1 MFQIGITHTK
11 QPKTIVQTFWL
22 FTIITPALIIISG
35 SLWLKEKTLSTVF
48 WNNHPPVIGG
58 LENIRFLTVMEMITV
73 ALVLCL
79 LFYFVNIIISVW
91 KPNPIIYN
99 LCIQFGYIYGIM
111 FIFIFDRVN
120 DSKYTS
126 SGFRNFRFF
135 DLIEPVCLT
144 FVLFIISVLGFYIA
158 ELKNKGHR
166 RDRMKK
172 SRRREMK

>member
-35 SLWLKEKTLSTVF
+35 SLWLKENTLSTVF
-48 WNNHPPVIGG
+48 WDNHPPVIGG
-58 LENIRFLTVMEMITV
+58 FGNIRLLTVMEMIIV
-73 ALVLCL
+73 AVVLCS
-79 LFYFVNIIISVW
+79 LFYIVKIIDHVW
-91 KPNPIIYN
+91 KPKPIIYN
-99 LCIQFGYIYGIM
+99 LCVQFGYIYGIM

-120 DSKYTS
+120 DLKYTS

-158 ELKNKGHR
+158 QLKDKGHKR
-166 RDRMKK
+166 
-172 SRRREMK
+172 SRIRKRSRGE

>member
-35 SLWLKEKTLSTVF
+35 SLWLKENTLSAVF
-48 WNNHPPVIGG
+48 WDNHPPVIGG
-58 LENIRFLTVMEMITV
+58 FGNIRLLTVMEMIIV
-73 ALVLCL
+73 AVVLCL
-79 LFYFVNIIISVW
+79 LFYIVKIIDHVW
-91 KPNPIIYN
+91 KPKAIIYN
-99 LCIQFGYIYGIM
+99 LCVQFGYIYGIM

-120 DSKYTS
+120 DLKYTS

-158 ELKNKGHR
+158 QLKNKGYKR
-166 RDRMKK
+166 
-172 SRRREMK
+172 SRIRKRSRGE